1 MRWMQRISMLLI
13 IVLAL
18 AIPRGYS
25 FLKTSG
31 KQIVDEN
38 GRQVILRGF
47 GLGGWLV
54 PEGYQLHV
62 PGYGSPSSIQKMI
75 VELIG
80 EDNAAEFYR
89 VYTQNYVAAE
99 DIRTI
104 ASWGVNS
111 IRLPFNY
118 RLLSPENQP
127 EVFLDSGF
135 QIIDQLLDWCQANK
149 LYLILDMHCAP
160 GGQNKDNI
168 SDSDGNVARLWT
180 ETANQDRTVA
190 IWRKIAERYAQE
202 EWIAGYDLLNE
213 PVMPS
218 GYTNT
223 DLRALYMRIARSIRE
238 VDTNHIL
245 FIEGSWYATDF
256 SALAPPFDVN
266 MVYAFHK
273 YWNENTPAAIQ
284 SYLNLRNQT
293 NCPIWLGESGENSNT
308 WFYDCIQL
316 LEKNN
321 IGWNWWTHKKVAT
334 TTSPYSAPI
343 SVGYQQVLD
352 YWNGKAS
359 KPSVAMATA
368 GLMEMAEG
376 LMLSRCE
383 YHPDVID
390 ALLRADFGTSSRPF
404 KTQRLPGVID
414 CVDYDLGDQDV
425 AYHDTDYQNSKGP
438 GNAEWNRGHQ
448 YRNDGVD
455 IELSQD
461 KNGSKYSIGWIEPG
475 EWVSYTITCADTGEY
490 RISFRVAA
498 PEARGQM
505 QLLLDNQPL
514 TKVVAVPN
522 TGGWRNWQSLVV
534 PENVTVPAGT
544 HVLKLVFINGGFNIN
559 QITFELVSVLIQDS
573 RNFEPI
579 TDTVFLAQNYP
590 NPFNENTRIPIL
602 LLAPQDVSLD
612 IYNLK
617 GALIK
622 NLVHQLLPAGFQT
635 VAWDGRDSRSQP
647 VSSGVY
653 LYQFRVDGSHGT
665 KIMILQK

>member
-1 MRWMQRISMLLI
+1 MRWLQRILMLQI
-13 IVLAL
+13 ILLVLHVAQS
-18 AIPRGYS
+18 YS

-31 KQIVDEN
+31 KQIIDAN
-38 GRQVILRGF
+38 GQPVILRGF

-75 VELIG
+75 VDLIG
-80 EDNAAEFYR
+80 EDNAAAFYQ
-89 VYTQNYVAAE
+89 VYIQNYVAAE
-99 DIRTI
+99 DIQMI

-127 EVFLDSGF
+127 DVFLESGF
-135 QIIDQLLDWCQANK
+135 QIMDQVLEWCKANK

-180 ETANQDRTVA
+180 ESANQDHTVA
-190 IWRKIAERYAQE
+190 IWRKIAERYANE

-213 PVMPS
+213 PVMPA

-223 DLRALYMRIARSIRE
+223 DLRALYMRIARAIRE

-266 MVYAFHK
+266 LVYSFHK

-284 SYLNLRNQT
+284 NYINLRNQT

-316 LEKNN
+316 LEKNK

-343 SVGYQQVLD
+343 TAGYQRVLD
-352 YWNGKAS
+352 YWNGNAS
-359 KPSVAMATA
+359 KPSVVMAAA
-368 GLMEMAEG
+368 GLMELAEG
-376 LMLSRCE
+376 LALSKCE
-383 YHPDVID
+383 FHPDVLD
-390 ALLRADFGTSSRPF
+390 ALLRADFGTASRPF
-404 KTQRLPGVID
+404 KTHRLPGVID

-425 AYHDTDYQNSKGP
+425 AYHDADYQNTKGP
-438 GNAEWNRGHQ
+438 GNAEWNRGHV

-461 KNGSKYSIGWIEPG
+461 NAGAKYSIGWIESG
-475 EWVSYTITCADTGEY
+475 EWLSYTIVCADSGAY
-490 RISFRVAA
+490 SLGLRVAS
-498 PEARGQM
+498 PNSQGQI

-514 TKVVAVPN
+514 AP
-522 TGGWRNWQSLVV
+522 
-534 PENVTVPAGT
+534 
-544 HVLKLVFINGGFNIN
+544 
-559 QITFELVSVLIQDS
+559 SV
-573 RNFEPI
+573 
-579 TDTVFLAQNYP
+579 
-590 NPFNENTRIPIL
+590 
-602 LLAPQDVSLD
+602 
-612 IYNLK
+612 
-617 GALIK
+617 
-622 NLVHQLLPAGFQT
+622 
-635 VAWDGRDSRSQP
+635 
-647 VSSGVY
+647 
-653 LYQFRVDGSHGT
+653 
-665 KIMILQK
+665 